1 MGEGI
6 MIARDLMQVEV
17 ITVQDDTALED
28 VLDLLMQE
36 HISGAPV
43 VDGQGFL
50 VGVISQVDVFFGG
63 RTRPGLND
71 GPGNGAEVTRVKD
84 VMTSPPICAN
94 EDTPVHDMAEMMCKL
109 HIHRLPVVRR
119 GKLSGMVSSIDICR
133 AMCHGAPQAEAV

>member
-1 MGEGI
+1 M

-43 VDGQGFL
+43 VDREGFL
-50 VGVISQVDVFFGG
+50 VGVISQVDVFFGS
-63 RTRPGLND
+63 RTRSGLNERV
-71 GPGNGAEVTRVKD
+71 GERTEITRVKD

-109 HIHRLPVVRR
+109 HIHRLPVVKR
-119 GKLSGMVSSIDICR
+119 GRLSGMVSSIDICR
-133 AMCHGAPQAEAV
+133 AMCHGSPQAEAV

>member
-1 MGEGI
+1 M
-6 MIARDLMQVEV
+6 MIAKDLMQVEV

-43 VDGQGFL
+43 VDREGFL

-71 GPGNGAEVTRVKD
+71 GAAQGAEVTLVKD
-84 VMTSPPICAN
+84 VMTSPPICAK

-109 HIHRLPVVRR
+109 HIHRLPVVKR

-133 AMCHGAPQAEAV
+133 AMCHGSPQVEAV